1 MGRLD
6 DAKLLGG
13 IGSILIIL
21 SLIPYAGV
29 VIGIVGLVL
38 VLIAVK
44 YISDYL
50 KDRSIFNNMLISV
63 ILSIVGTAVISYLLL
78 LWFIMGSL
86 LGFGSVIQGAAA
98 SDFFTSTLIAILLGI
113 VVIWIFLLVSALFIR
128 RSYGAIANK
137 LGISLFNTV
146 SLLYIIG
153 AALTIVLIGFIIVFV
168 AVILQAVAFFS
179 IEEPRLDEAP
189 KVPE

>member
-1 MGRLD
+1 MHRESFQLAQTARRLRQLLLP
-6 DAKLLGG
+6 LLGLAHG
-13 IGSILIIL
+13 
-21 SLIPYAGV
+21 
-29 VIGIVGLVL
+29 
-38 VLIAVK
+38 
-44 YISDYL
+44 
-50 KDRSIFNNMLISV
+50 R
-63 ILSIVGTAVISYLLL
+63 
-78 LWFIMGSL
+78 
-86 LGFGSVIQGAAA
+86 VIQGAAA